1 MKNQFLLKLFCV
13 LGLGFLGT
21 SYTFAHTALSE
32 AIPADGAMV
41 MEAPEN
47 LQLSFTE
54 EVRLLKA
61 TVIMGEREIDIEFTP
76 TVTAANQFT
85 VALPKLESGHY
96 TVAWGVMGADSH
108 RVEGKL
114 SFMVGM
120 TGHQGE
126 HGNTENASHD
136 QHSGHDDRPQASHDH

>member
-32 AIPADGAMV
+32 AMPADGAMV

-61 TVIMGEREIDIEFTP
+61 AVMLGEEEIDIEFKP
-76 TVTAANQFT
+76 SATAAKQFT
-85 VALPKLESGHY
+85 VALPKLENGHY
-96 TVAWGVMGADSH
+96 TVAWSVMGADSH

-120 TGHQGE
+120 MGHQEG
-126 HGNTENASHD
+126 HGNADNAAHD
-136 QHSGHDDRPQASHDH
+136 QHSGHDDQPQASHDH